1 VGSRTAFS
9 PKFNTTYEME
19 ALLYISPNRTN
30 GTATGYNATASNEYR
45 WGFFFGLANKEVFG
59 GSGWSPLYTN
69 SSSTVDVTQFPNFVF
84 PLSENQFLLNTSSF
98 GRDFRFDNAN
108 SGTGKIVGRG
118 IGQNNLLGFL
128 YGGMTNNVTSSFS
141 PSTPSVEVW
150 GLKALSKGYN
160 LGAGIL
166 TASPTLMTSSIVP
179 LTSSVSYP
187 FVGGKTYSLKLKYTI
202 GAFVSGSPVN
212 QIPFTVDWFVNGIPV
227 YSVLTNLSN
236 NISYSSESD
245 YLNNTSN
252 TFFKNNSIP
261 NLFTSYINLT
271 PCFYMTTLSGSN
283 NYRTVSSEINSFRPA
298 VTIDYIK
305 TRIYS
310 SDASDRSG
318 DVISLFT

>member
-1 VGSRTAFS
+1 
-9 PKFNTTYEME
+9 
-19 ALLYISPNRTN
+19 
-30 GTATGYNATASNEYR
+30 
-45 WGFFFGLANKEVFG
+45 
-59 GSGWSPLYTN
+59 
-69 SSSTVDVTQFPNFVF
+69 
-84 PLSENQFLLNTSSF
+84 
-98 GRDFRFDNAN
+98 
-108 SGTGKIVGRG
+108 
-118 IGQNNLLGFL
+118 
-128 YGGMTNNVTSSFS
+128 MTNNVTSSFS
-141 PSTPSVEVW
+141 PSTPSEEVW
-150 GLKALSKGYN
+150 GLKALSKRYN
-160 LGAGIL
+160 LGPGSPI
-166 TASPTLMTSSIVP
+166 SPTLMTSSIVP
-179 LTSSVSYP
+179 LTSSVCYP

-252 TFFKNNSIP
+252 TFFRNNSIP

-283 NYRTVSSEINSFRPA
+283 NYRDPDGAGSQINNSFRPA